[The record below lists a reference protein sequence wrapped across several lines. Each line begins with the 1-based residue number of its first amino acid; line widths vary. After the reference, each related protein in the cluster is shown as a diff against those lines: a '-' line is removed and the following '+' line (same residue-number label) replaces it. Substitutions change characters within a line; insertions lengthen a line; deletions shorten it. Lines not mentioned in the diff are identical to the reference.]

1 MYPKWEKKKFMFYKN
16 LFILQDL
23 TTEEEHIAILRISG
37 NLNLANS
44 PLLEG
49 QVVDVLSKEYG
60 ELETDQPE
68 SIIID
73 LSCVS
78 HLDAS
83 ACQQLMTMHRDKM
96 ILRQEK
102 SRTIWDGSRG
112 QKRIF
117 LITLHIF
124 PLNFRGKQHKIHFFR
139 NYGFH

>member
-1 MYPKWEKKKFMFYKN
+1 MLFSSLIKNTLIKKRN
-16 LFILQDL
+16 LCFKKFILQDL
-23 TTEEEHIAILRISG
+23 STEEEHIAILRISG

-83 ACQQLMTMHRDKM
+83 ACQQLMTMHRDEM

-102 SRTIWDGSRG
+102 SRIIWDRSRG
-112 QKRIF
+112 
-117 LITLHIF
+117 
-124 PLNFRGKQHKIHFFR
+124 HK
-139 NYGFH
+139 